1 MATKCVVLLFL
12 ICYAT
17 FSVQSASTHKE
28 YSDLIS
34 FIFLST
40 VNSNQTIPDTQEKL
54 QVKIEIYVA
63 QINMEFIK
71 EEDISDSE
79 PCRVKEEETEELLGW
94 CPLLL
99 CQ

>member
-1 MATKCVVLLFL
+1 M
-12 ICYAT
+12 
-17 FSVQSASTHKE
+17 QSASTHKE

-63 QINMEFIK
+63 
-71 EEDISDSE
+71 
-79 PCRVKEEETEELLGW
+79 
-94 CPLLL
+94 
-99 CQ
+99 